1 MLLFT
6 HTFALVCTKLQVA
19 QIVGMYGKAEW
30 YESVETNT
38 RRQANG

>member
-6 HTFALVCTKLQVA
+6 HPFALVCAKPQA
-19 QIVGMYGKAEW
+19 KQIMGMYGRAEW

>member
-6 HTFALVCTKLQVA
+6 HTFALVRTEPQVA
-19 QIVGMYGKAEW
+19 QIVGMYGKAER